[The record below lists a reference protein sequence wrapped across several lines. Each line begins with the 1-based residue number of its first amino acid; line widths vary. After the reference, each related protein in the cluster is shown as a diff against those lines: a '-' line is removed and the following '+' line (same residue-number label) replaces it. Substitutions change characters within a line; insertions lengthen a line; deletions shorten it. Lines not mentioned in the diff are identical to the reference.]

1 MTKYQNG
8 GRVVVSNIY
17 MVCVQNIMYFV
28 HYTFIVKPDFRK
40 PNGYNHNIYL
50 HIYILDQFSL
60 MIRIEPIESEPIRSE
75 PIRSEQT

>member
-1 MTKYQNG
+1 MVDVLLYQKFTWCAFKISCTSCTIRSSLNL
-8 GRVVVSNIY
+8 I
-17 MVCVQNIMYFV
+17 
-28 HYTFIVKPDFRK
+28 FRK

-60 MIRIEPIESEPIRSE
+60 MIRIEPIESEPITSE